1 MMFKIID
8 LLVKIIYFK
17 LFFSITFIIYNYF
30 YTLGGLMNFN
40 FFKYFLL
47 LPLSFLIVFIF
58 NLFFVTTDFLAGK
71 NIDKLSLIY
80 SPVSNETWLMF
91 WATLSTSIATIA
103 LLFHYKEELNFEKKK
118 LNQNLI
124 LKSISDEK
132 QIILETLSSYE
143 TSDISSIVQIA
154 TNENNIDNSINEVA
168 VSIDYLTSISS
179 SKIKEINL
187 KRLKVELL
195 TSLRIKTAD
204 DYDTSIIE
212 KEKLKCYSLLTILHD
227 FYTLLLN
234 DSIDVT
240 KKFLYEKIDILK
252 NDNFLDT
259 EKKELIDIS
268 YQQCLLKKRLCFLV
282 FLDSNS
288 KYLNK
293 YFYFIWENQNFLIP
307 DNSDIFNQLS
317 EPDKNTIINFFKKY
331 YPEYNE
337 AIINKINLYTLFLP
351 SIYVSIINSFF
362 TDISN
367 ELTKYYIGLE
377 MFIIKN

>member
-1 MMFKIID
+1 
-8 LLVKIIYFK
+8 
-17 LFFSITFIIYNYF
+17 
-30 YTLGGLMNFN
+30 MNFN

-47 LPLSFLIVFIF
+47 LPVSFLIVFIF

-118 LNQNLI
+118 LNQNLR

-168 VSIDYLTSISS
+168 ISIDYLTSISS

-187 KRLKVELL
+187 NRLKVELL

-204 DYDTSIIE
+204 DYDASFIE

-234 DSIDVT
+234 DSIDIT
-240 KKFLYEKIDILK
+240 KKFLYEKIKILK
-252 NDNFLDT
+252 NDKFLDT

-293 YFYFIWENQNFLIP
+293 YFSFIWENQDFLIP

-317 EPDKNTIINFFKKY
+317 EPDKNTIINFLKKY

-337 AIINKINLYTLFLP
+337 AIINKINLYILFLP

-367 ELTKYYIGLE
+367 ELTKYYIELE